1 MTFDPATVAAFVD
14 GELDDLTA
22 RRIARE
28 AEGDSALAA
37 EIARHRALK
46 VRLTA
51 HFAPIAEEEPPDR
64 LRALLVDD
72 RVDASLIGRRAAKRA
87 RFTPIHWGAIAASL
101 VLGLTIGLRPWM
113 PAADVADA
121 GGTLVA
127 SGALAEALE
136 TQLASDQPA
145 DAAVHIGISFRD
157 RKGRYCR
164 SFEGGS
170 LAGIGCR
177 EEGRWTLER
186 TLGGKE
192 RKAYRQAAS
201 GDLAAD
207 AAAMM
212 VGDPFDAATERAA
225 RDKGW
230 PIERRERSTSVF
242 LPSPLQ
248 IPPAVSRSIARK
260 PAP

>member
-28 AEGDSALAA
+28 AESDPALAG

-46 VRLTA
+46 ARLTA

-64 LRALLVDD
+64 LRALLVGD
-72 RVDASLIGRRAAKRA
+72 RVDTSLTDRRAAKRA
-87 RFTPIHWGAIAASL
+87 RFAPIHCGAIAASL
-101 VLGLTIGLRPWM
+101 VLGLTIGFRPWM
-113 PAADVADA
+113 PAADIAEA

-136 TQLASDQPA
+136 TQLASNQPA
-145 DAAVHIGISFRD
+145 DAAVRIGLSFRD
-157 RKGRYCR
+157 GTGRYCR
-164 SFEGGS
+164 SFEGDG

-177 EEGRWTLER
+177 EDSHWTLER
-186 TLGGKE
+186 TLRGAA
-192 RKAYRQAAS
+192 RPAYRQAAS
-201 GDLAAD
+201 GALAAD

-212 VGDPFDAATERAA
+212 AGDPLNAAAERVA

-230 PIERRERSTSVF
+230 TD
-242 LPSPLQ
+242 
-248 IPPAVSRSIARK
+248 
-260 PAP
+260 